1 VDVDVV
7 VLAGGRSTRF
17 GTDKVEL
24 LLDSVL
30 AGLLAVMPDV
40 ASIVCVGPERETIR
54 TGIRWVR
61 EDPPYSGPL
70 AAVSAG
76 VAAGAGAAGAAGTA
90 GAAGAGGGS
99 GAPIVVL
106 LGADMPQAGA
116 AVAELVGAVGAGN
129 GAVLVDADGWPQV
142 LASAWRRSVLAERLA
157 GFGPLEGRPLRL
169 LLDGASLVPVPDVWG
184 AARDIDTPGDL

>member
-24 LLDSVL
+24 LLDEVLGGLPEVTSV
-30 AGLLAVMPDV
+30 
-40 ASIVCVGPERETIR
+40 VCVGPERETVR
-54 TGIRWVR
+54 TGVRWVR

-76 VAAGAGAAGAAGTA
+76 VAVG
-90 GAAGAGGGS
+90 AGAGGAG

-106 LGADMPQAGA
+106 LGADMPRAGA
-116 AVAELVGAVGAGN
+116 AVADLVSAVGAGN

-142 LASAWRRSVLAERLA
+142 LASAWRRTVLAERLA
-157 GFGPLEGRPLRL
+157 GFGALEGRPLRL

>member
-1 VDVDVV
+1 MDVDVV

-17 GTDKVEL
+17 GTDKVQL
-24 LLDSVL
+24 LLDEVLGGLPEVTSV
-30 AGLLAVMPDV
+30 
-40 ASIVCVGPERETIR
+40 VCVGPKRETVR
-54 TGIRWVR
+54 TGVRWVR

-76 VAAGAGAAGAAGTA
+76 VAVG
-90 GAAGAGGGS
+90 AGAGGAGGAG

-106 LGADMPQAGA
+106 LGADMPRAGA
-116 AVAELVGAVGAGN
+116 AVADLVSAVGAGN

-142 LASAWRRSVLAERLA
+142 LASAWRRTVLAERLA
-157 GFGPLEGRPLRL
+157 GFGALEGRPLRL